1 MTLATITRLPHVTS
15 PKPPAGLAR
24 EGCKLWTDLQSTYAI
39 MDPGGLLLLELAAKS
54 FDDWTAARKL
64 LDKEGLTV
72 AGPGGRKAHPA
83 LRATEVAHRA
93 LMSSLRQLHLDV
105 EPVRAVGRPSG
116 K

>member
-1 MTLATITRLPHVTS
+1 MNPATVTRFPQVTP
-15 PKPPAGLAR
+15 PKAPAGLSR
-24 EGCKLWTDLQSTYAI
+24 DGRRLWVELQGTYGI
-39 MDPGGLLLLELAAKS
+39 VDPGGLLLLELAVRS

-83 LRATEVAHRA
+83 LRAVEVAHRP
-93 LMSSLRQLHLDV
+93 LMASLRQLHLDV
-105 EPVRAVGRPSG
+105 EPIQKVGRPSG